1 MMFFFTKPNP
11 TMTMLLR
18 IICLIAF
25 SSVSL
30 LAKENKLSWEA
41 LPDVP
46 GKLGVA
52 GPFAGAHN
60 NALIVA
66 GGANFPEGEPW
77 RVTADGYNSPKVYYD
92 KIYIVTKNGEE
103 YSINESKTKLPQ
115 VIGYGVSIPTEKGV
129 ICIGG
134 EWKDNIKDEATK
146 KYKSTSDLYLSAKVF
161 AISYKDG
168 SVTLDP
174 DYPDLPK
181 KTTAAAGALI
191 GNTIYVAGGDSGEGA
206 TKNFWTLDLS
216 KRGKEDFK
224 WQKKTS
230 WDGPKRTHLI
240 AASQS
245 DGTADCFYIFSGR
258 MKDKSGE
265 WHMLSD
271 AHKFNPK
278 TDSWTKLEDI
288 QPKGDAQPRCVMAG
302 TAAAVGSNSLLI
314 FGGANGQRFI
324 TLESLEA
331 QRTAANKAGNTQAAA
346 TLNKEKQKIQDT
358 HIGFSRDVLIFNTI
372 TGKWRKFAK
381 FEESYRS
388 ATAPEAI
395 DQIVTGSHVTTTAV
409 KWGNSIIIPSGE
421 SSPGIRTPNIWKIDL
436 VKQKQSFGTANWLV
450 LTAYMVVLVG
460 IGFHFSRKNKSAED
474 YFVAGKRVVWWAA
487 GLSIFSTMLSA
498 ITYLSLPAKA
508 YANNWTW
515 FIFNMTIPIMAP
527 IIIFCFLPFYRRLG
541 ITSIYEFLEMRF
553 DSGLRKLGSASFAIF
568 QLARMGIVILLPA
581 LALSAVTGWDVKYCI
596 IAMGILSTIYTVLG
610 GIEAVIWTDVIQTI
624 VLVGG
629 ALVAFIIIIG
639 EVDGGFSTIIES
651 ANQQSK
657 FEMIKTDWK
666 FINGLDTI
674 WVIIIG
680 GIFAQILSYGTDQ
693 AVVQRYLTTSTEKE
707 AAKAIWT
714 NAILS
719 VPVSVLFFGV
729 GTALFVYYQQQPTN
743 LDPISKIDQIFP
755 YFILQQMPAGLAGL
769 VIAGVFAAAM
779 SSLDSSMHSISTA
792 FTTDFLSNG
801 KDSETILRTAKRLTL
816 ILGILGT
823 ISALYIASQDSK
835 NLWDT
840 LMGYVG
846 LILGTLGG
854 LFTLAIFTNRT
865 SSIHA
870 WIGVIAAVLALYFFK
885 FHTDLHLLMI
895 GAVGTISCFLT
906 GWVASLIIPSKTKD
920 LTGLTWTQR
929 KAR

>member
-1 MMFFFTKPNP
+1 MF
-11 TMTMLLR
+11 LR

-25 SSVSL
+25 SSVFT
-30 LAKENKLSWEA
+30 LAKENKLIWKA
-41 LPDVP
+41 LPDFP

-52 GPFAGAHN
+52 GPFAGVHN
-60 NALIVA
+60 NALILA
-66 GGANFPEGEPW
+66 GGANFPKGEPW
-77 RVTADGYNSPKVYYD
+77 RETTDGYNSPKVYYD
-92 KIYIVTKNGEE
+92 KIFIVTKNGEQ
-103 YSINESKTKLPQ
+103 YLIKESKTKLPQ
-115 VIGYGVSIPTEKGV
+115 LIGYGVSIPTEKGV

-134 EWKDNIKDEATK
+134 EWKEHTKDETTK
-146 KYKSTSDLYLSAKVF
+146 KYNSAMHLSAKVF

-168 SVTLDP
+168 LVTLDT

-206 TKNFWTLDLS
+206 SNNFWSLDLS
-216 KRGKEDFK
+216 KRGEKDFK
-224 WQKKTS
+224 WQKKAS

-240 AASQS
+240 AVSQS
-245 DGTADCFYIFSGR
+245 DGAVDCLYIFSGR
-258 MKDKSGE
+258 MQDKSGE
-265 WHMLSD
+265 WHMLKD

-278 TDSWTKLEDI
+278 TDSWAKLEDI
-288 QPKGDAQPRCVMAG
+288 KPKGDKQPRCVMAG

-314 FGGANGQRFI
+314 FGGASGQRFI
-324 TLESLEA
+324 TLESLSA
-331 QRTAANKAGNTQAAA
+331 QITAANKAGNTQAASA
-346 TLNKEKQKIQDT
+346 LNLEKQKIQDS
-358 HIGFSRDVLIFNTI
+358 HIGFSRDILIFNTI
-372 TGKWRKFAK
+372 TGRWRQFGK
-381 FEESYRS
+381 FEESFRS
-388 ATAPEAI
+388 ATAPDAL
-395 DQIVTGSHVTTTAV
+395 DPVVTGSHVTTTTV

-421 SSPGIRTPNIWKIDL
+421 SSPGIRTPNIWKIDIEEA
-436 VKQKQSFGTANWLV
+436 KRSFGTANWIV
-450 LTAYMVVLVG
+450 LTLYMIILIG
-460 IGFHFSRKNKSAED
+460 IGLHFSRKNKTAED

-508 YANNWTW
+508 YATNWTW
-515 FIFNMTIPIMAP
+515 FIFNMAIPIMAP

-581 LALSAVTGWDVKYCI
+581 LALSAVTGWDVEYCI
-596 IAMGILSTIYTVLG
+596 IAMGILSTLYTVLG

-629 ALVAFIIIIG
+629 ALIALLIIISQ
-639 EVDGGFSTIIES
+639 VDGGFATILKSES
-651 ANQQSK
+651 LDGQSK
-657 FEMIKTDWK
+657 LEMIKTDWK

-674 WVIIIG
+674 WVIILG

-719 VPVSVLFFGV
+719 IPVSVLFFGV
-729 GTALFVYYQQQPTN
+729 GTALYVYYQQQPAN
-743 LDPISKIDQIFP
+743 LEPISKIDQIFP
-755 YFILQQMPAGLAGL
+755 QFILQQMPPGLAGL

-779 SSLDSSMHSISTA
+779 SSLDSSMHSIATA
-792 FTTDFLSNG
+792 FTTDFLSKG
-801 KDSETILRTAKRLTL
+801 LDSESLLKMAKRITV
-816 ILGILGT
+816 ILGFLGT
-823 ISALYIASQDSK
+823 VSALYIASQDSK

-865 SSIHA
+865 TSIHA
-870 WIGVIAAVLALYFFK
+870 WIGVLVAALALYFFK
-885 FHTDLHLLMI
+885 FHTDMHTLTYSAI
-895 GAVGTISCFLT
+895 GTISCFLA
-906 GWVASLIIPSKTKD
+906 GWIASMIIPSKTKD
-920 LTGLTWTQR
+920 LTGLTWAQR
-929 KAR
+929 KSL

>member
-1 MMFFFTKPNP
+1 MNKFLQIVFLI
-11 TMTMLLR
+11 ML
-18 IICLIAF
+18 
-25 SSVSL
+25 SSASL
-30 LAKENKLSWEA
+30 LANENKLSWKA
-41 LPDVP
+41 LPGVP
-46 GKLGVA
+46 DKLGVA
-52 GPFAGAHN
+52 GPFTGVHN
-60 NALIVA
+60 NVLIVA
-66 GGANFPEGEPW
+66 GGANFPKGEPW
-77 RVTADGYNSPKVYYD
+77 RITAEGYNSPKVYHD
-92 KIYIVTKNGEE
+92 KIYIITKNGTE
-103 YSINESKTKLPQ
+103 YTIDESPTTLPQ
-115 VIGYGVSIPTEKGV
+115 KIGYGVSIPTKNGV

-134 EWKDNIKDEATK
+134 EWKENVKDESSKRYNATLHL
-146 KYKSTSDLYLSAKVF
+146 SDKVF
-161 AISYKDG
+161 AISYKKG
-168 SVTLDP
+168 SITLDTT
-174 DYPDLPK
+174 YPSLPK

-191 GNTIYVAGGDSGEGA
+191 GNTIFIAGGDSGEGA
-206 TKNFWTLDLS
+206 TKNFWSLDLS
-216 KRGKEDFK
+216 KRGTEDFK
-224 WQKKTS
+224 WQKKTP
-230 WDGPKRTHLI
+230 WDGKKRTHLVS
-240 AASQS
+240 ASQS
-245 DGTADCFYIFSGR
+245 DGSADCFFIFSGR
-258 MKDKSGE
+258 MKDNSGE
-265 WHMLSD
+265 WHMLND

-288 QPKGDAQPRCVMAG
+288 KPTGDTQARCVMAG

-324 TLESLEA
+324 TLESLDS
-331 QRTAANKAGNTQAAA
+331 QITAANKAGNTQAAA
-346 TLNKEKQKIQDT
+346 TLNIEKQKIQDN
-358 HIGFSRDVLIFNTI
+358 HIGFSRDVLIYNTI
-372 TGKWRKFAK
+372 TGKWRQFDK
-381 FEESYRS
+381 FEESFRS
-388 ATAPEAI
+388 ATAPNAL
-395 DQIVTGSHVTTTAV
+395 DPVVTGSHVTTTAV

-436 VKQKQSFGTANWLV
+436 VKQKQNFGTANWLV

-508 YANNWTW
+508 YANNWIW
-515 FIFNMTIPIMAP
+515 FIFNMFIPIMAP
-527 IIIFCFLPFYRRLG
+527 FIIYCFLPFYRRLG

-553 DSGLRKLGSASFAIF
+553 DSGLRKLGSVSFAIF

-581 LALSAVTGWDVKYCI
+581 LALSAVTGWDVQYCI

-629 ALVAFIIIIG
+629 ALIALIIIIG
-639 EVDGGFSTIIES
+639 QVDGGFSTIIES
-651 ANQQSK
+651 ANKQGK
-657 FEMIKTDWK
+657 LKMINTDWK
-666 FINGLDTI
+666 FVNGIDSI
-674 WVIIIG
+674 WVIILG
-680 GIFAQILSYGTDQ
+680 GIFSQILSYGTDQ

-719 VPVSVLFFGV
+719 VPVSFLFFGV

-743 LDPISKIDQIFP
+743 IEPISKIDQIFP

-792 FTTDFLSNG
+792 FTTDFLSSG

-823 ISALYIASQDSK
+823 MSALYIASQDSK

-870 WIGVIAAVLALYFFK
+870 WIGVIAAVLALYIFK
-885 FHTDLHLLMI
+885 FHTDYHLLLI
-895 GAVGTISCFLT
+895 GAVGTISCFLA
-906 GWVASLIIPSKTKD
+906 GWIASMIIPSKTKD
-920 LTGLTWTQR
+920 LTGLTWAQR
-929 KAR
+929 KSL

>member
-1 MMFFFTKPNP
+1 MFLYTKSNP
-11 TMTMLLR
+11 AMNIFVR
-18 IICLIAF
+18 IIYLIALG
-25 SSVSL
+25 STSL
-30 LAKENKLSWEA
+30 LAEESKLNWQA
-41 LPDVP
+41 LPDIP
-46 GKLGVA
+46 DKIGVA
-52 GPFAGAHN
+52 GPFSGVHN
-60 NALIVA
+60 NALIIA
-66 GGANFPEGEPW
+66 GGANFPQGVPW
-77 RVTADGYNSPKVYYD
+77 RKTADGYNSPKVYYD
-92 KIYIVTKNGEE
+92 KIYIITKNGEE
-103 YSINESKTKLPQ
+103 YSINESQTKLPQ
-115 VIGYGVSIPTEKGV
+115 VIGYGVSIPTENGV

-134 EWKDNIKDEATK
+134 EWKDNIKNDTTK
-146 KYKSTSDLYLSAKVF
+146 RYDSTMHLSDKVF
-161 AISYKDG
+161 ALSYRDG
-168 SVTLDP
+168 EITVDV
-174 DYPDLPK
+174 DYPDLPNA
-181 KTTAAAGALI
+181 TTAAAGTLI
-191 GNTIYVAGGDSGEGA
+191 NNTIYLVGGDSGKGA
-206 TKNFWTLDLS
+206 TKNFWTLDLN
-216 KRGKEDFK
+216 KRGKKDFK
-224 WQKKTS
+224 WQKKTP
-230 WDGPKRTHLI
+230 WDGAARTHLI

-245 DGTADCFYIFSGR
+245 DGASDCLYIFSGR
-258 MKDKSGE
+258 MKDESGQ
-265 WHMLSD
+265 WQMLND

-278 TDSWTKLEDI
+278 NDNWTKLEDI

-324 TLESLEA
+324 TLESLSA
-331 QRTAANKAGNTQAAA
+331 QIDDAIKAGNIEAAS
-346 TLNKEKQKIQDT
+346 TLNTEKQKIQDT

-372 TGKWRKFAK
+372 TGKWRKFSK

-388 ATAPEAI
+388 ATAPGAV
-395 DQIVTGSHVTTTAV
+395 DQVATGSHVTTTAV
-409 KWGNSIIIPSGE
+409 MWGNSIIIPSGE

-436 VKQKQSFGTANWLV
+436 AKKKRSFGIANWIV
-450 LTAYMVVLVG
+450 LTLYMVVLIG
-460 IGFHFSRKNKSAED
+460 IGLHFSRKNKTAED
-474 YFVAGKRVVWWAA
+474 YFIAGKRVVWWAA

-508 YANNWTW
+508 YATNWTW
-515 FIFNMTIPIMAP
+515 FIFNMAIPIMAP

-553 DSGLRKLGSASFAIF
+553 DSSLRKLGSASFAIF

-629 ALVAFIIIIG
+629 AFVAFFIIIG
-639 EVDGGFSTIIES
+639 QVDGGFETIIKSKSLEG
-651 ANQQSK
+651 QSK

-674 WVIIIG
+674 WVIILG
-680 GIFAQILSYGTDQ
+680 GVFAQILSYGTDQ

-719 VPVSVLFFGV
+719 IPVSVLFFGV
-729 GTALFVYYQQQPTN
+729 GTALFVYYQQQPAN
-743 LDPISKIDQIFP
+743 LEPISKIDQIFP
-755 YFILQQMPAGLAGL
+755 HFILQQMPPGLAGL

-779 SSLDSSMHSISTA
+779 SSLDSSMHSIATA
-792 FTTDFLSNG
+792 FTTDFLSKGLNS
-801 KDSETILRTAKRLTL
+801 DSILRVAKRITL
-816 ILGILGT
+816 ILGFLGT

-865 SSIHA
+865 ASIHA
-870 WIGVIAAVLALYFFK
+870 WIGVVVAALALYYFK
-885 FHTDLHLLMI
+885 FHTDAHTLTYSAI
-895 GAVGTISCFLT
+895 GTVSCFLA
-906 GWVASLIIPSKTKD
+906 GWLSSLIIPANTKD
-920 LTGLTWTQR
+920 LTGLTWAQR